1 MEDPGGGESDG
12 GTEEDD
18 GPLYDGHMVPQVVA
32 GLSEEQQRV
41 SDDRVVTRGL
51 EISRIRNQPG

>member
-18 GPLYDGHMVPQVVA
+18 GPLYDGHVVPQRVA
-32 GLSEEQQRV
+32 GLSEEQERV

-51 EISRIRNQPG
+51 EISKR